1 MRKRFLSFWLGL
13 ALTAAAMAA
22 AVSAPAEVLNNLD
35 FFSDFELLYNLELI
49 ESAELEND
57 GVSVSTA
64 PAVSTAAVTALLS
77 TGTVTASTA
86 TWRVYEKP

>member
-1 MRKRFLSFWLGL
+1 MRKRALSFWLGL

-35 FFSDFELLYNLELI
+35 FFSDYELLYNLELI
-49 ESAELEND
+49 ESAEL
-57 GVSVSTA
+57 GSAVVSVSTA
-64 PAVSTAAVTALLS
+64 PALSTAAVTAPLS